1 MQSAETFCAHAT
13 GRPRRMSMIQL
24 FTKRIALAF
33 AVSPKKARVTISG
46 GTP

>member
-24 FTKRIALAF
+24 FTKRIALALQF
-33 AVSPKKARVTISG
+33 HQKRPE
-46 GTP
+46 